1 MTDKSKKI
9 EDPVPPALDSATSA
23 EELIKAALSK
33 KGFDPVLMDLRKV
46 TTLTDY
52 FLIVSANSAKHV
64 TAVGDAVMEHAKLLK
79 LPRYSVEGIH
89 QGNWALLDYGD
100 IIVHIFQPSV
110 RDFYDLEGL
119 WSEAP
124 RVAFSG
130 ELAREIEAAR
140 QTRDDESFSTYED

>member
-1 MTDKSKKI
+1 LTNKSKKI
-9 EDPVPPALDSATSA
+9 EDPVHPALDCATSA

-64 TAVGDAVMEHAKLLK
+64 TAVADAVMEHAKLLK

-89 QGNWALLDYGD
+89 QGNWALMDYGD
-100 IIVHIFQPSV
+100 IIVHIFQPAV
-110 RDFYDLEGL
+110 REFYDLEGL

-124 RVAFSG
+124 RVVFSG
-130 ELAREIEAAR
+130 DLAREVAAAR
-140 QTRDDESFSTYED
+140 QASDDEGSFSYED